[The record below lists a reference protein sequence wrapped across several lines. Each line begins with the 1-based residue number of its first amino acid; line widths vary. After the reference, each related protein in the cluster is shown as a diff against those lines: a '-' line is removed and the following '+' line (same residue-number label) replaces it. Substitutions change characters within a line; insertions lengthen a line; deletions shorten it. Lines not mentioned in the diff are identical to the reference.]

1 MVFAVV
7 REEMILAWNEVGHE
21 EWQAVKIRR

>member
-7 REEMILAWNEVGHE
+7 HEETLLAWNEVGHE